1 MNTLTRLGLAA
12 VSVAAVICCGVSLLA
27 GSADK
32 SLDIYLIDTEGGA
45 ATLIVTPKGES
56 LLVDSGNAGERD
68 PARIMRVVTEV
79 AKLAKIDHHII
90 THWHGDHF
98 GGTEA
103 IAKTIPIGRYYDH
116 GTSVEPGNF
125 EERFAW
131 YLKLSSDKRTVLKS
145 GDEIK
150 LQGTPGPDSPALR
163 LVCVCSAGLVL
174 PNKDGGQPKNDGC
187 EKHPPQ
193 PEDKSDNAQS
203 LGFKLSFGQFDF
215 FDGGDLTWNIEH
227 RLVCPENKVGIVDVY
242 QTNHHGLANSN
253 NPALIHTIAPRVAVM
268 NNGPRKG
275 GELSVIEALRSSP
288 GLDAIFQVHRNVRR
302 PDQDNAPAEFV
313 ANWEENCTG
322 DFVWLKVTPDGK
334 SYAVAAGADGKKNT
348 FQTR

>member
-1 MNTLTRLGLAA
+1 MNMPTRLGLA
-12 VSVAAVICCGVSLLA
+12 VAAVICCGVSLLA
-27 GSADK
+27 ASADK
-32 SLDIYLIDTEGGA
+32 ALDIYLIDTEGGA
-45 ATLIVTPKGES
+45 ATLIVTPRGES

-68 PARIMRVVTEV
+68 PSRIVRVVTEV
-79 AKLAKIDHHII
+79 AKLTKIDHHII

-103 IAKTIPIGRYYDH
+103 IAKAIPIGRFYDH
-116 GTSVEPGNF
+116 GPTVEPGNF

-131 YLKLSSDKRTVLKS
+131 YLKLSADKRAVLKP

-150 LQGTPGPDSPALR
+150 FQGSPGSDSPGLR

-174 PNKDGGQPKNDGC
+174 PNKDGSQPKNDGC
-187 EKHPPQ
+187 DKHPPQ

-215 FDGGDLTWNIEH
+215 LDCGDLTWNIEH

-275 GELSVIEALRSSP
+275 GELPVIEALRSSP
-288 GLDAIFQVHRNVRR
+288 GLEAIFQVHRNVRR
-302 PDQDNAPAEFV
+302 PDSDNAPAEFI
-313 ANWEENCTG
+313 ANWEENCPG

-334 SYAVAAGADGKKNT
+334 SYTVAAGADGKKHT
-348 FQTR
+348 FQSR